1 LHFWGKADMPSA
13 IMDTYARLDV
23 SFTHGEGCY
32 LFDTAGQRYFDAIAG
47 IGVNALGH
55 AHPAVTAAICEQAGK
70 LIHTSNL
77 YHIELQE
84 KLANKLAEIADI
96 DACFFG
102 NSGAEAN
109 EAAIKL
115 ARLYGHQRGISNPS
129 IIVMEHSFHG
139 RTMATLSATGNRK
152 IQAGF
157 EPLVSGFVRA
167 PYNDI
172 EAVAKIAE
180 NNPDVVAILV
190 EPIQGE
196 GGVNVPDAGYL
207 PGLRSLCD
215 QHKWLLIL
223 DEVQSGNCRTGD
235 WFACQAEQ
243 VKPDVIT
250 TAKALANGVPIGA
263 CLASGPAA
271 TVLQQGNHGSTY
283 GGNPL
288 ACAAAL
294 AVIETMQQENLAAR
308 AASLGKQLQQRL
320 GQLLESQPL
329 VADIRGRG
337 LMIGIELTVPCGE
350 LVGRALA
357 KNLLINVAAGNTIR
371 LLPPLI
377 TTDQQADKLATDVAQ
392 LIHEFATTVDLTATS
407 A

>member
-1 LHFWGKADMPSA
+1 MSSA

-32 LFDTAGQRYFDAIAG
+32 LFDTAGERYFDAIAG

-55 AHPAVTAAICEQAGK
+55 AHPAVTAAICEQSGK

-84 KLANKLAEIADI
+84 KLADKLAEVAGI

-115 ARLYGHQRGISNPS
+115 ARLYGHQRDISNPS

-139 RTMATLSATGNRK
+139 RTMATLTATGNRK

-172 EAVAKIAE
+172 EAIEKIAE
-180 NNPDVVAILV
+180 NNADVVAILV

-196 GGVNVPDAGYL
+196 GGVKVPDVGYL
-207 PGLRSLCD
+207 AGLRALCD
-215 QHKWLLIL
+215 QHGWLLIL
-223 DEVQSGNCRTGD
+223 DEVQSGNCRTGS

-243 VKPDVIT
+243 VKPDVMT
-250 TAKALANGVPIGA
+250 TAKALANGVPIGV
-263 CLASGPAA
+263 CMASGAAA

-294 AVIETMQQENLAAR
+294 AVIDTMQQEDLAAR
-308 AASLGKQLQQRL
+308 AASLGTQLQQRL
-320 GQLLESQPL
+320 RELLESQPL

-350 LVGRALA
+350 LVNKALA
-357 KNLLINVAAGNTIR
+357 RKLLINVAAGNTIR

-377 TTDQQADKLATDVAQ
+377 MTDQQADKLAADVAQ
-392 LIHEFATTVDLTATS
+392 LIHEFAIELDSQAQS

>member
-1 LHFWGKADMPSA
+1 MSSA

-32 LFDTAGQRYFDAIAG
+32 LFDTAGERYFDAIAG

-55 AHPAVTAAICEQAGK
+55 AHPAVTAAICEQSGK

-84 KLANKLAEIADI
+84 KLADKLAEVAGI
-96 DACFFG
+96 DTCFFG

-115 ARLYGHQRGISNPS
+115 ARLYGHQRDISNPS

-139 RTMATLSATGNRK
+139 RTMATLTATGNRK

-172 EAVAKIAE
+172 EAIEKIAE
-180 NNPDVVAILV
+180 NNADVVAILV

-196 GGVNVPDAGYL
+196 GGVKVPDVGYL
-207 PGLRSLCD
+207 AGLRALCD
-215 QHKWLLIL
+215 QHGWLLIL
-223 DEVQSGNCRTGD
+223 DEVQSGNCRTGS

-243 VKPDVIT
+243 VKPDVMT
-250 TAKALANGVPIGA
+250 TAKALANGVPIGV
-263 CLASGPAA
+263 CMASGAAA

-294 AVIETMQQENLAAR
+294 AVIDTMQQEDLAAR
-308 AASLGKQLQQRL
+308 AASLGTQLQQRL
-320 GQLLESQPL
+320 RELLESQPL

-350 LVGRALA
+350 LVNKALA
-357 KNLLINVAAGNTIR
+357 RKLLINVAAGNTIR

-377 TTDQQADKLATDVAQ
+377 MTDQQADKLAADVAQ
-392 LIHEFATTVDLTATS
+392 LIHEFAIELDSQAQS